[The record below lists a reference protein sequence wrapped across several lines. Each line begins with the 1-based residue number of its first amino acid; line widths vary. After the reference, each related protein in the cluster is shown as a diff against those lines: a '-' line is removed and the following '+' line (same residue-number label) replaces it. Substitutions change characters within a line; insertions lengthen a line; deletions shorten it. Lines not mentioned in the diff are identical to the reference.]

1 MEKKTVIGV
10 VAKNS
15 LAYVK
20 IVFDAYQDEIPVV
33 LLRSLDDQARIEFT
47 EVTETIEPI
56 DEFGWFADDYQ
67 FGDADSLAQVSF
79 TSGTEGEPKGVFL
92 THSALS
98 DVTQRLNTIMDVD
111 SSIREYVG
119 VPPHFSFGLGRF
131 RAVSA
136 VGGRAFLPEF
146 GFNPVEIR
154 DMLKA
159 GEINAISAVPTL
171 WRILLQNQSI
181 FGPETLNLKW
191 IEIGSQFMSGLEKS
205 QVKALFPNAVIVQH
219 YGLTEASRSSFLRV
233 DKATNA
239 QLESVGQAI
248 GSTQIKIAESGHIC
262 IKGPHVAKQLLV
274 EGAHKDNVDRAGWL
288 QTNDLGY
295 IEDGFLFFQG
305 RADDLINCAGVKL
318 SPDGLEHDLRERLLI
333 KDGIAIASYDHELT
347 GNGVLLAFQKSL
359 DFDKQVLFSAL
370 ADILYTYGIHNKHVI
385 KLISVDDFPKTT
397 TGKVKR
403 KALAELYKHHRMGDD
418 VESLIEGTGGVIG
431 DESYMN
437 EKPTVNEALV
447 QSIWQKVLSIKHV
460 DLDANFYQL
469 GGDSLTA
476 ISAVVA
482 IEKLDD
488 VPDEVSKGMLQ
499 GLTVREIAKQ
509 LNKQSG
515 RVDYKHQINT
525 PEVKAGMTINI
536 VRGFLVLFVI
546 GGHYS
551 GGIFARLPASLDILA
566 VYFAPA
572 FAMGTPGFSI
582 IYGVGAGFSLFP
594 IFKSDPDRL
603 KSILRKT
610 VMLLLLGIIIWAMV
624 KILKMSFSDESMTFT
639 GVMNSFYSVLTYYL
653 LISLSLFFWFRVISY
668 SSMPAIFSIF
678 LAVVF
683 YTVHTFM
690 IRDIGLYYAEGVV
703 EFIKLL
709 FTAKYSYFLML
720 NGTMLGIS
728 IGIFTRQLV
737 VEDRVSLGSYA
748 MVGLSLIILGIVF
761 SVHAGHAAQWL
772 VWPGEYNYIWRWV
785 LYAGGVL
792 VMLSMVDYLLG
803 GYGASSRVVKF
814 CFQFFSVIGM
824 LAFPLYITH
833 ALVGPLKVVFSFFG
847 VPGALALG
855 SSMVIFLVGIF
866 FLFRKVYRLSFL

>member
-1 MEKKTVIGV
+1 MEEKSVVGI

-15 LAYVK
+15 LSYVNA
-20 IVFDAYQDEIPVV
+20 VFDAYKDEVTVV
-33 LLRSLDDQARIEFT
+33 LLRSVEDQARIDWT
-47 EVTETIEPI
+47 SVVSVIEPKA
-56 DEFGWFADDYQ
+56 DFGWFDMAYNFDDS
-67 FGDADSLAQVSF
+67 DDLAQISF
-79 TSGTEGEPKGVFL
+79 TSGTEGEPKGVLL
-92 THSALS
+92 THKMLS
-98 DVTQRLNTIMDVD
+98 DVTVRLNDVMELDD
-111 SSIREYVG
+111 SVREYVG
-119 VPPHFSFGLGRF
+119 VPTNFSFGLGRF
-131 RAVSA
+131 RAISA

-171 WRILLQNQSI
+171 WRILLKNQSI
-181 FGPETLNLKW
+181 FGLEAVNLKW

-219 YGLTEASRSSFLRV
+219 YGLTEASRSSFLRI
-233 DKATNA
+233 DKATDA
-239 QLESVGQAI
+239 QLESVGQAT
-248 GSTQIKIAESGHIC
+248 GSTQIEISESGHIC

-274 EGAHKDNVDRAGWL
+274 EGVNKDNVDRAGWL
-288 QTNDLGY
+288 QTNDLGC

-318 SPDGLEHDLRERLLI
+318 SPDALEHDLRECLML
-333 KDGIAIASYDHELT
+333 KEGIAIASYDNELT
-347 GNGVLLAFQKSL
+347 GNGVLLACQRSFGL
-359 DFDKQVLFSAL
+359 DKQALFSAL
-370 ADILYTYGIHNKHVI
+370 AEILVTYGIHNKQVI
-385 KLISVDDFPKTT
+385 KVISVDDFPLTG

-403 KALAELYKHHRMGDD
+403 KALTELYRLHSAGDD
-418 VESLIEGTGGVIG
+418 IEGLIEGTGGVI
-431 DESYMN
+431 DDDNYASVKLTPN
-437 EKPTVNEALV
+437 EELV
-447 QSIWQKVLSIKHV
+447 QSIWQQILSIKHV

-482 IEKLDD
+482 IEQMDD
-488 VPDEVSKGMLQ
+488 VPVAVSKGLLQ

-509 LNKQSG
+509 LNEPNSKAS
-515 RVDYKHQINT
+515 YNHKINT
-525 PEVKAGMTINI
+525 PEIKAGMTINI

-551 GGIFARLPASLDILA
+551 GGFFARLPASLEILA
-566 VYFAPA
+566 VYLAPA

-603 KSILRKT
+603 KLILHKT
-610 VMLLLLGIIIWAMV
+610 VLLLLMGVIIWATV

-668 SSMPAIFSIF
+668 SSMPAIFSIC
-678 LAVVF
+678 LAIVF

-690 IRDIGLYYAEGVV
+690 IRDIGSYYAEGIV

-728 IGIFTRQLV
+728 IGIFTRQLL
-737 VEDRVSLGSYA
+737 VEDRKSLGIYS
-748 MVGLSLIILGIVF
+748 MVGLSLIVLGGVL
-761 SVHAGHAAQWL
+761 SVHAGHETQWL

-785 LYAGGVL
+785 LYAGVVL

-803 GYGASSRVVKF
+803 GYGAYSRVVKF
-814 CFQFFSVIGM
+814 FFQFFSIIGM

-833 ALVGPLKVVFSFFG
+833 ALVGPLRDVLNFYG
-847 VPGALALG
+847 VPGAIALG
-855 SSMVIFLVGIF
+855 LSMMTFLMGTF